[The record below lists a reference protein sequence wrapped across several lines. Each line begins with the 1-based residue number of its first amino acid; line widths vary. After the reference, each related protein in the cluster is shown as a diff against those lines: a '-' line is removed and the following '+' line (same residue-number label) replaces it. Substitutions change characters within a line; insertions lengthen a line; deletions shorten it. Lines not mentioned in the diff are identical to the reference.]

1 MNGSRVCHYP
11 HLTRAEFD
19 DAAKH
24 FLGQAHHAGGEDAD
38 WRWIEHEVIV
48 RKRFETVFRLLGNDR
63 I

>member
-24 FLGQAHHAGGEDAD
+24 FLRQAHHAGGDDAD
-38 WRWIEHEVIV
+38 WKWIEHEVIGN
-48 RKRFETVFRLLGNDR
+48 VF
-63 I
+63 